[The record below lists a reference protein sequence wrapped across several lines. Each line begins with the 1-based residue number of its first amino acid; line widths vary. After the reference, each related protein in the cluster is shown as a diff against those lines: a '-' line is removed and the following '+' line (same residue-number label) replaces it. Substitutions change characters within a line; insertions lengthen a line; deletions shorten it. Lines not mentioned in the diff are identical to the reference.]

1 MRMFEEETLRIRA
14 TEAWLAYLK
23 VVPESDVDI
32 YDFHQHYQYSYE
44 EIREIFLKAASTG
57 EHLSKDKIYPR
68 KSYTGSMPSF
78 D

>member
-1 MRMFEEETLRIRA
+1 MHMFEEETLRIRA

-32 YDFHQHYQYSYE
+32 YDFHRLYQYSFE

-57 EHLSKDKIYPR
+57 EYLSKEKIDP
-68 KSYTGSMPSF
+68 KVEYTGSMPSF
-78 D
+78 